1 MSQAITNLPN
11 HVVDLFNEN
20 WGHQAQQLEER
31 LKSYVTIESNLNGN
45 RKRYDDFE
53 AQSTVAKK
61 TLRAGATNR
70 SDVESASR
78 WLTASEYEDAK
89 IIDEYDDEKLGAL
102 ARPDSEILKSM
113 FANFGRQIDDIIID
127 ALVSDT
133 TTKKGAAGTDN
144 ATLPTSQKLF
154 IDATATS
161 AGAANT
167 AANSSIASHKLT
179 LEKLIAVKSLFARN
193 EVTGQGISGAGGEQV
208 YMAVSQLDLD
218 NLLQVNEIR
227 SVDYNTV
234 RALVSGEL
242 DSFMGIKF
250 IRTERLPTASNKR
263 TCIAWVPSAC
273 TFYQGQRR
281 VYLDVLPET
290 SHARQMRVTMRM
302 GGMRRYDNKVITV
315 QTYAA

>member
-53 AQSTVAKK
+53 AQNTVAKK

-102 ARPDSEILKSM
+102 ARPDSEILKCM

-127 ALVSDT
+127 ALVSDS

-144 ATLPTSQKLF
+144 ATFLETQKLY
-154 IDATATS
+154 IDATAS
-161 AGAANT
+161 ARGAANT
-167 AANSSIASHKLT
+167 SASDTAVHKLT
-179 LEKLIAVKSLFARN
+179 LEKLIHVKSLLARN
-193 EVTGQGISGAGGEQV
+193 EVTGQGISGSGGEQV
-208 YMAVSQLDLD
+208 YMAVSQSDLD
-218 NLLQVNEIR
+218 NLLTLPTIQ
-227 SVDYNTV
+227 SADYNTV
-234 RALVSGEL
+234 RALVAGEV

-250 IRTERLPTASNKR
+250 IRTERLSKASNKR